1 MRIYI
6 GFFDSAS
13 MILTGLDEWCADEF
27 KTLNPLRYQGMDRIE
42 AHYLK
47 QYYLRVSKP
56 EDSDWRLFT
65 IVGNVVK
72 DAPQWWPVLIKEL
85 VADLK
90 RKRAEVFVIEAREEY
105 RQYQTELV
113 EALNKNS
120 ISVTYMPRRH
130 LNFDKAKAEVE
141 VFDAYQDYIKGIADS
156 DTLSA
161 KIEMAKEKEKAR
173 CEFMWSMIQK

>member
-1 MRIYI
+1 MRIYV
-6 GFFDSAS
+6 GFFDSSS
-13 MILTGLDEWCADEF
+13 MILTGLDEWAADEF

-47 QYYLRVSKP
+47 QYYLRASKP

-65 IVGNVVK
+65 IVGAIIK
-72 DAPQWWPVLIKEL
+72 SAPQWWPVVKKAL
-85 VADLK
+85 VAELK
-90 RKRAEVFVIEAREEY
+90 WKRAEVFVIEAREEY

-120 ISVTYMPRRH
+120 ISVTYVTRRH

-141 VFDAYQDYIKGIADS
+141 VFDAYQDYIKGIADP
-156 DTLSA
+156 DTLLA

>member
-1 MRIYI
+1 MRIYV
-6 GFFDSAS
+6 GFFDSSS
-13 MILTGLDEWCADEF
+13 MILTGLDEWAADEF

-47 QYYLRVSKP
+47 QYYLRASKP

-65 IVGNVVK
+65 IVGDIIK
-72 DAPQWWPVLIKEL
+72 DNIQWLSVLLKALAAE
-85 VADLK
+85 LK
-90 RKRAEVFVIEAREEY
+90 RKNCEVFVMEAREEY

-113 EALNKNS
+113 EALHKEF
-120 ISVTYMPRRH
+120 ISVTYVTRRH

-141 VFDAYQDYIKGIADS
+141 VFDAYQDYIKGVSDP
-156 DTLSA
+156 DTLLA

-173 CEFMWSMIQK
+173 CEFMWSMI

>member
-6 GFFDSAS
+6 GFFQGLSTS
-13 MILTGLDEWCADEF
+13 TTGLNDWFAEDF

-47 QYYLRVSKP
+47 QYWARAWVP
-56 EDSDWRLFT
+56 EEEDDWRLYT
-65 IVGNVVK
+65 IVGDVIK
-72 DAPQWWPVLIKEL
+72 DNIQWLSVLLKSLAAE
-85 VADLK
+85 LK
-90 RKRAEVFVIEAREEY
+90 RKNCEVFVMEAREEY

-113 EALNKNS
+113 EALHKEF

-141 VFDAYQDYIKGIADS
+141 IFDAYQDYIKGVADINA
-156 DTLSA
+156 LHA
-161 KIEMAKEKEKAR
+161 KIEIAKRGGKK
-173 CEFMWSMIQK
+173 

>member
-6 GFFDSAS
+6 GFFQGLSTS
-13 MILTGLDEWCADEF
+13 TTGLNDWFAEDF

-65 IVGNVVK
+65 IVGDVIK
-72 DAPQWWPVLIKEL
+72 DNIQWLSVLLKSLAAE
-85 VADLK
+85 LK
-90 RKRAEVFVIEAREEY
+90 RKNCEVFVMEAREEY

-113 EALNKNS
+113 EALHKEF

-141 VFDAYQDYIKGIADS
+141 IFDAYQDYIKGVADS

-161 KIEMAKEKEKAR
+161 KIEMAKRGGKR
-173 CEFMWSMIQK
+173 

>member
-6 GFFDSAS
+6 GFFQGLSTAT
-13 MILTGLDEWCADEF
+13 TGLNEWFAEDF

-47 QYYLRVSKP
+47 QYYLRASKP

-65 IVGNVVK
+65 IVGDIIK
-72 DAPQWWPVLIKEL
+72 DNIQWLSVLLKALAAE
-85 VADLK
+85 LK
-90 RKRAEVFVIEAREEY
+90 RKNCEVFVMEAREEY

-113 EALNKNS
+113 EALHKEF

-141 VFDAYQDYIKGIADS
+141 IFDAYQDYIKGIADINA
-156 DTLSA
+156 LHA
-161 KIEMAKEKEKAR
+161 KIEKAKRGGKK
-173 CEFMWSMIQK
+173 

>member
-6 GFFDSAS
+6 GFFQGLSTS
-13 MILTGLDEWCADEF
+13 TTGLNDWFAEDF

-120 ISVTYMPRRH
+120 ISVTYMTRRH

-141 VFDAYQDYIKGIADS
+141 VFDAYQDYIKGVADS

-173 CEFMWSMIQK
+173 REFMWSMIQN

>member
-6 GFFDSAS
+6 GFFQGLSTS
-13 MILTGLDEWCADEF
+13 TTGLNDWFAEDF

-56 EDSDWRLFT
+56 EDSDWRLYT
-65 IVGNVVK
+65 IVGDVIK
-72 DAPQWWPVLIKEL
+72 DNIQWLSVLLKSLAAE
-85 VADLK
+85 LK
-90 RKRAEVFVIEAREEY
+90 RKNCEVFVMEAREEY

-113 EALNKNS
+113 EALHKEF
-120 ISVTYMPRRH
+120 ISVTYIPRRH

-141 VFDAYQDYIKGIADS
+141 IFDAYQDYIKGVADINA
-156 DTLSA
+156 LHA
-161 KIEMAKEKEKAR
+161 KIEIAKRGGKK
-173 CEFMWSMIQK
+173 